1 MPFIRD
7 HHLMLQ
13 HDNAR
18 PHVARIC
25 TQFLEG
31 ENILPSLPVALLS
44 SVACELAPL
53 KIVFLCVF
61 FSIFISLFI
70 RVTSA
75 MIMYD
80 KRTLLD
86 IGQRYTN
93 LIQDTLYTDPAWPLE
108 ILRSTEADKGRLN
121 NTRRRRK
128 HRGKCAGIRNR
139 LRKRAHSPPLP
150 SILLANVQ
158 SLDNKMDDLRARIS
172 FQRDIRD
179 CNIICLS
186 ETWLTPSVP
195 DNAVTPSDNFS
206 VFRMDR
212 TAEAGKNKGGGV
224 CFFINKKWCDPR
236 NISILSRSC
245 SPHLEHLSIICR
257 PFYLPREF
265 SSTVVTAVYIPPQAD
280 SSLAL
285 SKLHDELSGYIN
297 IHPDAAC
304 IVAGDFNK
312 ANLKKVIPNF
322 HQHISCPT
330 RGLNTLDH
338 CYTQFKNAYKAH
350 SLPAFGKSDHAAIFL
365 TPDYKQRILQ
375 EPPVEREVTRW
386 SPHSEATLQASLDD
400 VDWDMFR
407 ASSSDVSEFTEVA
420 LSFVNTL
427 TEQATE
433 TVTIKTFSNQKPWVD
448 RTIRDAVNHR
458 TAAYNAGILSGN
470 MSEYKSSCYALR
482 RAVRAAKRRY
492 SERIESHFQLNDS
505 RRMWQGLKTICSSGN
520 NNSVEVRADP
530 LLAVEL
536 NNFYGRFE
544 CNSGAILPSS
554 ASRSSRQSSNDYA
567 ITLSEDDVR
576 RELRRVNVRKAAGP
590 DGITGRV
597 LRSCADQLAGLFTS
611 IFNESLATS
620 VVPTPFK
627 KSVII
632 PVPKNSKPSCLNDY
646 RPVALTSTVMKV
658 FERLLKKHI
667 CSSIPAT
674 LDPLQFAYRPNRS
687 TDDAI
692 SQVLHSSLTHI
703 DSKNGNY
710 VRLLFIDYSSTFNTI
725 VPTKLAVKLSDL
737 GLNTSLCDWIQDFL
751 TARPQVVKVGQF
763 TSNSITLNIG
773 APQGCV
779 LSPLLYSLYTH
790 DCVSSHS
797 STSIIKF
804 ADDTVVLGLINN
816 DDETAYLDEVERLTT
831 WCQDNCLSLNVSKTK
846 ELIVDFR
853 KRQQRTYTPLM
864 ISGTPVERVSSF
876 KYLGVNIS
884 EDLTWTTHI
893 QTQVKKAR
901 QRLYHLRQ
909 LRKFRVS
916 PAILKTFYSG
926 AIESV
931 LTQCIS
937 VWYNNATNQ
946 DCKALQRVVRLAER
960 ISGSTLPSLQGIYLK
975 RCRSRAAKITKDS
988 NHPGNHL
995 FRLLPSGRLQELDGK
1010 DRETEEE
1017 LLPSGHQ
1024 AP

>member
-1 MPFIRD
+1 
-7 HHLMLQ
+7 
-13 HDNAR
+13 
-18 PHVARIC
+18 
-25 TQFLEG
+25 
-31 ENILPSLPVALLS
+31 
-44 SVACELAPL
+44 
-53 KIVFLCVF
+53 
-61 FSIFISLFI
+61 
-70 RVTSA
+70 
-75 MIMYD
+75 
-80 KRTLLD
+80 
-86 IGQRYTN
+86 
-93 LIQDTLYTDPAWPLE
+93 
-108 ILRSTEADKGRLN
+108 
-121 NTRRRRK
+121 
-128 HRGKCAGIRNR
+128 
-139 LRKRAHSPPLP
+139 
-150 SILLANVQ
+150 
-158 SLDNKMDDLRARIS
+158 
-172 FQRDIRD
+172 
-179 CNIICLS
+179 
-186 ETWLTPSVP
+186 
-195 DNAVTPSDNFS
+195 
-206 VFRMDR
+206 
-212 TAEAGKNKGGGV
+212 
-224 CFFINKKWCDPR
+224 
-236 NISILSRSC
+236 
-245 SPHLEHLSIICR
+245 
-257 PFYLPREF
+257 
-265 SSTVVTAVYIPPQAD
+265 
-280 SSLAL
+280 
-285 SKLHDELSGYIN
+285 
-297 IHPDAAC
+297 
-304 IVAGDFNK
+304 
-312 ANLKKVIPNF
+312 
-322 HQHISCPT
+322 
-330 RGLNTLDH
+330 
-338 CYTQFKNAYKAH
+338 
-350 SLPAFGKSDHAAIFL
+350 
-365 TPDYKQRILQ
+365 
-375 EPPVEREVTRW
+375 
-386 SPHSEATLQASLDD
+386 
-400 VDWDMFR
+400 MFR
-407 ASSSDVSEFTEVA
+407 ASSSDISEFTEVA

-448 RTIRDAVNHR
+448 RTICDAVNHR

-544 CNSGAILPSS
+544 CNGGAILPSS

-576 RELRRVNVRKAAGP
+576 RELRRVNIRKAAGP

-667 CSSIPAT
+667 CSSIPTT

-710 VRLLFIDYSSTFNTI
+710 VRLLFIDYSSAFNTI

-737 GLNTSLCDWIQDFL
+737 SLNTSLCDWIQDFL

-816 DDETAYLDEVERLTT
+816 DDETAYLDEVERLTS
-831 WCQDNCLSLNVSKTK
+831 WCQDNCLSEREQN
-846 ELIVDFR
+846 
-853 KRQQRTYTPLM
+853 QRADRGLQEETAAALH
-864 ISGTPVERVSSF
+864 SS
-876 KYLGVNIS
+876 YDQWDPCGEGEQL
-884 EDLTWTTHI
+884 
-893 QTQVKKAR
+893 QVPRCK
-901 QRLYHLRQ
+901 HLRGPDMDYTH
-909 LRKFRVS
+909 S
-916 PAILKTFYSG
+916 NSG
-926 AIESV
+926 
-931 LTQCIS
+931 
-937 VWYNNATNQ
+937 
-946 DCKALQRVVRLAER
+946 
-960 ISGSTLPSLQGIYLK
+960 
-975 RCRSRAAKITKDS
+975 
-988 NHPGNHL
+988 
-995 FRLLPSGRLQELDGK
+995 
-1010 DRETEEE
+1010 
-1017 LLPSGHQ
+1017 
-1024 AP
+1024 

>member
-1 MPFIRD
+1 M
-7 HHLMLQ
+7 
-13 HDNAR
+13 
-18 PHVARIC
+18 C
-25 TQFLEG
+25 
-31 ENILPSLPVALLS
+31 
-44 SVACELAPL
+44 
-53 KIVFLCVF
+53 F
-61 FSIFISLFI
+61 FSIFTSLFI

-128 HRGKCAGIRNR
+128 HRGKRAGIRNR

-158 SLDNKMDDLRARIS
+158 SLDNKMDNLRARIS

-212 TAEAGKNKGGGV
+212 TAEAGKTKGGGV

-312 ANLKKVIPNF
+312 VNLKKVIPNF

-520 NNSVEVRADP
+520 NNTVEVRADP

-544 CNSGAILPSS
+544 CNGGTILPSS

-646 RPVALTSTVMKV
+646 RPVALTSTVIKV

-816 DDETAYLDEVERLTT
+816 DDETAYLDEVERLTS
-831 WCQDNCLSLNVSKTK
+831 WCQDNCLSLNVRKTK

-853 KRQQRTYTPLM
+853 KRQQRPYTPLM

-975 RCRSRAAKITKDS
+975 RCRSRDAKIIKDS
-988 NHPGNHL
+988 THPGNHL
-995 FRLLPSGRLQELDGK
+995 FRLLPSGRRYRSLMAK
-1010 DRETEEE
+1010 TERLRKSFFPQAIR
-1017 LLPSGHQ
+1017 LLNTNSVP
-1024 AP
+1024 

>member
-1 MPFIRD
+1 M
-7 HHLMLQ
+7 
-13 HDNAR
+13 
-18 PHVARIC
+18 
-25 TQFLEG
+25 QFFCIGGSKNQSVSGVFFHFRRCVVQSTLG
-31 ENILPSLPVALLS
+31 MAPLNLCFNILYVFLLS
-44 SVACELAPL
+44 LFTRITSA
-53 KIVFLCVF
+53 
-61 FSIFISLFI
+61 LFI
-70 RVTSA
+70 
-75 MIMYD
+75 YD
-80 KRTLLD
+80 RRTLLD
-86 IGQRYTN
+86 IGHHCTN
-93 LIQDTLYTDPAWPLE
+93 LLQDTLSTDPAWPLE
-108 ILRSTEADKGRLN
+108 ILRTTDVNKGRLN
-121 NTRRRRK
+121 NPRRRRK
-128 HRGKCAGIRNR
+128 HLGRRAGIRNR

-158 SLDNKMDDLRARIS
+158 SLENKMDDLRARIS

-179 CNIICLS
+179 CNILCLT

-206 VFRMDR
+206 VLRMDR
-212 TAEAGKNKGGGV
+212 TAEAGKTKGGGV
-224 CFFINKKWCDPR
+224 CFMINKKWCDPR

-245 SPHLEHLSIICR
+245 SAHLEHLSIICR

-265 SSTVVTAVYIPPQAD
+265 TSIIITAVYIPPQAD
-280 SSLAL
+280 TSVAL

-297 IHPDAAC
+297 KHPDAAS
-304 IVAGDFNK
+304 IIAGDFNK
-312 ANLKKVIPNF
+312 ANLKKVMPNF

-330 RGLNTLDH
+330 RGQNTLDH
-338 CYTQFKNAYKAH
+338 CYTQFKNAYKAR

-365 TPDYKQRILQ
+365 TPEYKQRIAR

-407 ASSSDVSEFTEVA
+407 ASSADVSEFTDVA
-420 LSFVNTL
+420 VSFINTL

-433 TVTIKTFSNQKPWVD
+433 TVTIRTFSNQKPWVD
-448 RTIRDAVNHR
+448 RSIRDAVNHR
-458 TAAYNAGILSGN
+458 TAAYNAGLLSGN
-470 MSEYKSSCYALR
+470 MSEYKTSCYALR
-482 RAVRAAKRRY
+482 RAIRAAKRRY
-492 SERIESHFQLNDS
+492 RERIESHFQLNDS

-520 NNSVEVRADP
+520 NSSAEVRADP
-530 LLAVEL
+530 LLAEEL
-536 NNFYGRFE
+536 NTFYGRFE
-544 CNSGAILPSS
+544 CNVNGGAILPISTS
-554 ASRSSRQSSNDYA
+554 ESSRQSSDVFA
-567 ITLSEDDVR
+567 ITFSEDDVR
-576 RELRRVNVRKAAGP
+576 RELKRVNVRKAAGP

-620 VVPTPFK
+620 VVPTSFK

-632 PVPKNSKPSCLNDY
+632 PVPTNSKPSCLNDY

-710 VRLLFIDYSSTFNTI
+710 VRLLFIDYSSAFNTI

-763 TSNSITLNIG
+763 TSNSITLNVG

-797 STSIIKF
+797 STSIVKF
-804 ADDTVVLGLINN
+804 ADDTVVLGLISNN
-816 DDETAYLDEVERLTT
+816 DEAAYLDEVERLTS
-831 WCQDNCLSLNVSKTK
+831 WCQDKLSLS
-846 ELIVDFR
+846 
-853 KRQQRTYTPLM
+853 
-864 ISGTPVERVSSF
+864 EREQ
-876 KYLGVNIS
+876 N
-884 EDLTWTTHI
+884 
-893 QTQVKKAR
+893 
-901 QRLYHLRQ
+901 
-909 LRKFRVS
+909 
-916 PAILKTFYSG
+916 
-926 AIESV
+926 
-931 LTQCIS
+931 
-937 VWYNNATNQ
+937 
-946 DCKALQRVVRLAER
+946 
-960 ISGSTLPSLQGIYLK
+960 
-975 RCRSRAAKITKDS
+975 
-988 NHPGNHL
+988 
-995 FRLLPSGRLQELDGK
+995 
-1010 DRETEEE
+1010 
-1017 LLPSGHQ
+1017 
-1024 AP
+1024 